1 MENIYPWLDL
11 HRSVLSI
18 WNEKNGQMFELNLD
32 NKEIEEII
40 TATLERRLL
49 HQEHPS
55 NIDSR
60 IVIKMFEEIYLN
72 EFKFSILPLLNRN
85 KYFEK
90 EKMKYSETGFGVEV
104 YLDKKEIRCALKYA
118 KYYSK
123 ELFLDGCM
131 KHFSYK
137 LFDGDEIASY
147 FTSDS
152 IADKHLSEL
161 VFCIQSHFLTNCNL
175 WKQQLE
181 LRKKL
186 ALSNLKISIL
196 EAIEQQMCNCS
207 LGDNSRENKFKEFC
221 LS

>member
-1 MENIYPWLDL
+1 MKYIYPWLDL

-32 NKEIEEII
+32 NKEIEDII
-40 TATLERRLL
+40 KAALQRRLL
-49 HQEHPS
+49 HQEYPS

-60 IVIKMFEEIYLN
+60 IVIKMFEEIYLK
-72 EFKFSILPLLNRN
+72 EFKFSLLPLLNREEC
-85 KYFEK
+85 FEK
-90 EKMKYSETGFGVEV
+90 EKMKYSETGFEVEV
-104 YLDKKEIRCALKYA
+104 YLDQKEIRCALKYA

-161 VFCIQSHFLTNCNL
+161 VYCIQSHFLTNCDL
-175 WKQQLE
+175 WKKQLE
-181 LRKKL
+181 LKRKS
-186 ALSNLKISIL
+186 ALSNLKIAIS
-196 EAIEQQMCNCS
+196 EAIQMQKKDH
-207 LGDNSRENKFKEFC
+207 LLDETKKKI
-221 LS
+221 LSYFA